1 MLVTNNNLD
10 FFLIAR
16 SGQCFRMH
24 AEGDTVFLRTGSRF
38 LTIHDLGQGVLD
50 LSCTEEE
57 FPFWSHYLDLHGPY
71 ARAIRAIPPEDTY
84 LLSCVSACRGL
95 HLLRQDPFE
104 TLISFI
110 LSQRKSIP
118 AIEQCVEK
126 LCMLCGEADDSGY
139 AFPTP
144 QALAACTEE
153 ELRGCALGYRAPY
166 VLETARLLCTSPLP
180 PPNTRLSDEKLLS
193 RLLAFPGVGIKVAS
207 CVLLF
212 AYHRLGSAPVD
223 VWIQRVIDRHY
234 GGVNP
239 FPALGPYA
247 GLYQQY
253 MFCHARLFEHP
264 EGSG

>member
-126 LCMLCGEADDSGY
+126 LCMLCGEADDSGV
-139 AFPTP
+139 F
-144 QALAACTEE
+144 QAPIH
-153 ELRGCALGYRAPY
+153 RG
-166 VLETARLLCTSPLP
+166 AR
-180 PPNTRLSDEKLLS
+180 
-193 RLLAFPGVGIKVAS
+193 FPGGESVRGNPHEKGARRRTSLPVYTA
-207 CVLLF
+207 
-212 AYHRLGSAPVD
+212 GAPAED
-223 VWIQRVIDRHY
+223 DAPT
-234 GGVNP
+234 GGKN
-239 FPALGPYA
+239 G
-247 GLYQQY
+247 
-253 MFCHARLFEHP
+253 
-264 EGSG
+264 